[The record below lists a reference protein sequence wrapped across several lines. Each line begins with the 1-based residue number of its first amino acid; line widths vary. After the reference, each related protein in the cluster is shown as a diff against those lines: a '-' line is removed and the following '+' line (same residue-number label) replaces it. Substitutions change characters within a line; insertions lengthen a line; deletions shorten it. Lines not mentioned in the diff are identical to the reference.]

1 MSMRNYGVETN
12 GLVITRYELHE
23 LLLKNDNEILR
34 NILSVERINDI
45 DDYDIDDFIDDFIN
59 DYKIDNT
66 TSFYE
71 IDGKLYNI
79 DNWGEKELYDGE
91 TIVITELKKDTLY
104 DKYNSFDEIKQ
115 ELKDNYKQV
124 GIELDDE
131 FIEKHFGRFS
141 GLYYG

>member
-12 GLVITRYELHE
+12 GLVIRVNELKK
-23 LLLKNDNEILR
+23 LMIKNDNKILR
-34 NILSVERINDI
+34 DILDI
-45 DDYDIDDFIDDFIN
+45 PDNEDIN
-59 DYKIDNT
+59 DYSVDDFVYAIDNT

-79 DNWGEKELYDGE
+79 DDWGEKELYDGE

-141 GLYYG
+141 GVYYG